1 MAAASIIGRG
11 TSIRGNVRGAGAIEI
26 RGRVEGDVQ
35 VDGDVTVAEDGAVSG
50 NVSGAQII
58 VAGQVAGD
66 LTGSEAV
73 MLERGARVVGDLLA
87 PRIGI
92 AEGAL
97 VRGRV
102 RTEGEPTAP
111 RRAAVVPTRRGADS
125 FSSKPRP
132 AVAIAP
138 KPAAL
143 PAAAPAPAKPAIEA
157 APAPPAPAPVAI
169 AAAEPPAGPPAPVVP
184 SLGKGVRGK
193 KKVKRS

>member
-1 MAAASIIGRG
+1 MAAATIIGQG
-11 TSIRGNVRGAGAIEI
+11 TSIRGNLRGSGSIEI

-35 VDGDVTVAEDGAVSG
+35 VDGDVAIGEDGAVNGS
-50 NVSGAQII
+50 VSGAQIL
-58 VAGQVAGD
+58 VAGRVGGD

-73 MLERGARVVGDLLA
+73 LLERGARVIGDLVA

-111 RRAAVVPTRRGADS
+111 RRAAVVPTRRGDTS
-125 FSSKPRP
+125 FIAKQKP
-132 AVAIAP
+132 AVPAAP
-138 KPAAL
+138 KP
-143 PAAAPAPAKPAIEA
+143 
-157 APAPPAPAPVAI
+157 APAPPAKVVAPAAAAPVVPPVTLPI
-169 AAAEPPAGPPAPVVP
+169 AAVEPPPGPPAPVVP
-184 SLGKGVRGK
+184 SLGKGVKAK

>member
-1 MAAASIIGRG
+1 MAAATIIGQG
-11 TSIRGNVRGAGAIEI
+11 TSIRGNLRGSGSIEI

-35 VDGDVTVAEDGAVSG
+35 VDGDVAIGEDGAVNG
-50 NVSGAQII
+50 NVSGAQIL
-58 VAGQVAGD
+58 VAGQVGGD
-66 LTGSEAV
+66 LTGTEAV
-73 MLERGARVVGDLLA
+73 MLERGARVIGDLVA

-111 RRAAVVPTRRGADS
+111 RRAAVVPTRRGGDS
-125 FSSKPRP
+125 GFVAKPKP
-132 AVAIAP
+132 VLAASP
-138 KPAAL
+138 KPAAAA
-143 PAAAPAPAKPAIEA
+143 PAKAAPAPAPA
-157 APAPPAPAPVAI
+157 APAPVAVPI

-184 SLGKGVRGK
+184 SLGKGVKAK